1 MESLRS
7 EKLAVSHAHIRW
19 MNPLPPDLGEILL
32 KYQKIL
38 IPEMNLGQLSKLVRA
53 EYLVDAEGLN
63 IVRGRPFR
71 ESHITEKIREFL

>member
-1 MESLRS
+1 
-7 EKLAVSHAHIRW
+7 